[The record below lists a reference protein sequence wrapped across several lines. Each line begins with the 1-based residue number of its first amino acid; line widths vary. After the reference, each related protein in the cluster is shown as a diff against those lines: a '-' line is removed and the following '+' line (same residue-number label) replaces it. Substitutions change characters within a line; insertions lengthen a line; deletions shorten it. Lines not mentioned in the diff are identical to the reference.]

1 MRKQPSSTKVYPTA
15 PTRAELTPA
24 EADLPRKSSLAP
36 PLGNRWVR
44 RAVLGNAGDQ
54 AHLATLRGLATRLL
68 ASTWFATFITLVVL
82 LNTITLGLVD
92 YSDPWADGPN
102 PTLLRNRLVDQM
114 NNISLGIFLAEA
126 VLKVLSMGFVYGPTA
141 YCKDYWNLLDLVVL
155 LSGCLG
161 WFFHA
166 GSVGQLRILR
176 VLRPL
181 RTLHSFPGLKV
192 LVNGVLSSL
201 PALFDV
207 GILLGFS
214 YLVFAIL
221 GMEIWSGTYH
231 QRCRLTEFPVILN
244 FDAANAP
251 SAAAYP
257 NKTYLDLVLA
267 NPSAYRCPRT
277 DVENDNWTE
286 PLNCFWP
293 LNANDIQYCGSRP
306 CAPGTFCGSNFDA
319 SGRPRFRNVLLN
331 GSMLVDMATEGDFL
345 PNLNFGLTSFDTVGH
360 TLVIIAQ
367 IVTASG
373 WMVLTQNTQDAYSWL
388 AAGVYY
394 NTVLFLGMCFLL
406 QLNMAVMF
414 NEYEKAKTALD
425 KATARPLGLIRRRL
439 QRQYYRR
446 VKTLPL
452 STLRRHVRHVVTS
465 VRFHRLGLGMTL
477 LNVALLAS
485 DHHPQTASFRA
496 NVEIGN
502 FCFLLYFTMEMALK
516 IYGLGFTVYRQD
528 RFNLY
533 DMVTILM
540 GGVETLLHPPAFL
553 DGTPGARSPFA
564 ILRAARAIKLAYS
577 WPSFQRLLTAIVGA
591 LQEILNFLF
600 FLVLFIYMYALMG
613 MELFA
618 TKYKF
623 DALNRP
629 QPFNATDPSVVLHR
643 SNFDTIQWA
652 FFTVFQVIT
661 YDNWPMVM
669 YDGWL
674 SAGLV
679 APFYFVSIVILGVWV
694 VMNMFSAIMVQSVME
709 DASAKPAIVGDVDA
723 NLRTRLRLRQL
734 RRILRR
740 LMGVHSV
747 LSAPTLD
754 TDDSSLGRKSF
765 GCFGL
770 SSPLRQVSLA
780 LVRHPR
786 WHVFVTM
793 SIVVSC
799 IVTAL
804 DTPLLNPHAGLGYA
818 MTIIN
823 NALAIVFTLE
833 MLLTMLALGF
843 TAYLT
848 DPWRVLDLFIVGV
861 CLLSWSATGVFAQ
874 LRALRSLRALRPL
887 RVIHRL
893 PQLQV
898 VVNTLFRCLPDI
910 GRSLLFFVFMLL
922 LFGIACVKFFKG
934 SMSTCSVSPYN
945 YLDTPLYTPPPP
957 WFPASYAGAY
967 SMADLERLDVMSFPR
982 PWSNLTV
989 ASQMALAPYWNR
1001 TCHFGERLPT
1011 SKDVCECFNMTWQ
1024 PVVPQRFDNI
1034 ALALGS
1040 LYELTTMEGWS
1051 FVAIAAVDATG
1062 PDSQPLRNNQEGWM
1076 VFWFLF
1082 MIVGAFFVTNLFI
1095 GVLCDSF
1102 MRENYGV
1109 MVTDEQLDWIKLQ
1122 RKVLTMAPVV
1132 RYPPP
1137 SESTWRHAC
1146 YKLVERPAFE
1156 TSVMAAIL
1164 INLFVMSTGS
1174 FGQPSWVRTT
1184 STVATN
1190 LLSAAFA
1197 LEAAL
1202 KIAAF
1207 GPRYFASSAHR
1218 FDLAVV
1224 LLALIGMGLPD
1235 SVGMGTIATVV
1246 RVFRVGRVLRL
1257 FQKATL
1263 LKSLYDTIMVSLP
1276 AMGNVTALLM
1286 LLYYIFAAVGV
1297 QLFAKVAYG
1306 PSMVNPHQNFQNFWL
1321 ALQTLIGFSTGENWN
1336 NFLWELYHI
1345 SPTSNPECM
1354 EPAFNASVCGFGD
1367 ALDCVPLDGCGS
1379 WYIVPF
1385 MYLFELVV
1393 GYIGLNLFSG
1403 IVVDAIGD
1411 SCAKSALSPS
1421 NLAEFT
1427 AMWAEY
1433 DPNGSGFV
1441 TIDDLCRLL
1450 SRLNAPFGFKLVAHM
1465 TTRKIY
1471 HAIGGLDIPIY
1482 DGRLVHFKDVP
1493 RALVQRSL
1501 SEGDQNKFYEIGALM
1516 ARLGIAKQFDDV
1528 WQRSHSKAMVRDLRA
1543 RAVTPIRDFVAFL
1556 IVAKFLRC
1564 VRYRLERRRRLYRRL
1579 LHTELQS
1586 RRERIEAKLH
1596 PHHLPPLERVP
1607 PALL

>member
-15 PTRAELTPA
+15 PAYTEVTPVVA
-24 EADLPRKSSLAP
+24 DADLPRKSSLAP
-36 PLGNRWVR
+36 PL
-44 RAVLGNAGDQ
+44 AGHP
-54 AHLATLRGLATRLL
+54 ARGRVATLRGLATRLL

-126 VLKVLSMGFVYGPTA
+126 VLKVLSMGFLYGPTA
-141 YCKDYWNLLDLVVL
+141 YCKDSWNLLDLVVL

-231 QRCRLTEFPVILN
+231 HRCRLTEFPVVLD
-244 FDAANAP
+244 FDAGNAP
-251 SAAAYP
+251 SAGAYP
-257 NKTYLDLVLA
+257 NTTYLSLVLD
-267 NPSAYRCPRT
+267 NPNAYRCPRI
-277 DVENDNWTE
+277 DVESDNWTT
-286 PLNCFWP
+286 PLDCFWP
-293 LNANDIQYCGSRP
+293 LNLNDTQYCGSRA
-306 CAPGTFCGSNFDA
+306 CAPGTYCGSNYDA
-319 SGRPRFRNVLLN
+319 SGRPRFRNILFN
-331 GSMLVDMATEGDFL
+331 GSLLVDMANEGDFL
-345 PNLNFGLTSFDTVGH
+345 PNLNFGLTSFDTVGY

-394 NTVLFLGMCFLL
+394 NSVLFVGMCFLL

-414 NEYEKAKTALD
+414 NEYEKAKAALD
-425 KATARPLGLIRRRL
+425 KAAARPLVLIRRRI

-446 VKTLPL
+446 IKLVPP
-452 STLRRHVRHVVTS
+452 STLRRHVRNVVTS
-465 VRFHRLGLGMTL
+465 VWFHRLGLSMTL

-485 DHHPQTASFRA
+485 DHHPQSPTFAA
-496 NVEIGN
+496 NVEFGN
-502 FCFLLYFTMEMALK
+502 FCFLVYFALEMALK
-516 IYGLGFTVYRQD
+516 IYGLGFIAYRKD

-533 DMVTILM
+533 DMVTILI

-553 DGTPGARSPFA
+553 DGTPGVRSPLA

-577 WPSFQRLLTAIVGA
+577 WPSLQRLLTAIVGA
-591 LQEILNFLF
+591 LHEILNFLF

-623 DALNRP
+623 DARNRP
-629 QPFNATDPSVVLHR
+629 SPFNATDPSVTLHR
-643 SNFDTIQWA
+643 ANFDTIQWA

-661 YDNWPMVM
+661 YDNWPAVM

-709 DASAKPAIVGDVDA
+709 DASAKTAMIGDVDA
-723 NLRTRLRLRQL
+723 NLCTRLRLRQL
-734 RRILRR
+734 KRILRR
-740 LMGVHSV
+740 LMGVTPV
-747 LSAPTLD
+747 LSAPARAAD
-754 TDDSSLGRKSF
+754 ESVLGRKSF
-765 GCFGL
+765 GCVGL
-770 SSPLRQVSLA
+770 SSPLRQACLS
-780 LVRHPR
+780 LVRHQR
-786 WHVFVTM
+786 WHLCVTA
-793 SIVVSC
+793 SIMVSC
-799 IVTAL
+799 VVTAL
-804 DTPLLNPHAGLGYA
+804 DTPLLNPTSGLGY
-818 MTIIN
+818 TLTVIN
-823 NALAIVFTLE
+823 NTLAIVFTLE

-934 SMSTCSVSPYN
+934 SLSTCSISPYD
-945 YLDTPLYTPPPP
+945 YLDTPLYSPPPP
-957 WFPASYAGAY
+957 WFPPNYAGDY
-967 SMADLERLDVMSFPR
+967 SMSDLMQWDVMSFPR
-982 PWSNLTV
+982 PWDNLTL
-989 ASQMALAPYWNR
+989 ASQMVLAPYWNG
-1001 TCHFGERLPT
+1001 TCHFGAIPPT
-1011 SKDVCECFNMTWQ
+1011 SKDVCECFNLTWD

-1062 PDSQPLRNNQEGWM
+1062 PDSQPLRNHQEGWM

-1082 MIVGAFFVTNLFI
+1082 MVIGAFFVTNLFI

-1137 SESTWRHAC
+1137 SESTWRLAC
-1146 YKLVERPAFE
+1146 YTLVEQPAFE

-1164 INLFVMSTGS
+1164 LNLCLMSMSS
-1174 FGQPSWVRTT
+1174 FGQPVWVKTT

-1190 LLSAAFA
+1190 VLSVAFA

-1235 SVGMGTIATVV
+1235 SAGMGTIATVV

-1336 NFLWELYHI
+1336 NYLWELYNI
-1345 SPTSNPECM
+1345 EPITNPDCI

-1367 ALDCVPLDGCGS
+1367 ALNCVPLDGCGP

-1441 TIDDLCRLL
+1441 SIDDLCRLL
-1450 SRLNAPFGFKLVAHM
+1450 SRLSPPFGFKLVETM

-1501 SEGDQNKFYEIGALM
+1501 SEGDRSKFYEIGALM

-1528 WQRSHSKAMVRDLRA
+1528 WQRGHSKATLRDLRA
-1543 RAVTPIRDFVAFL
+1543 RAVTPIQDFVAIL
-1556 IVAKFLRC
+1556 IIAKFLRR
-1564 VRYRLERRRRLYRRL
+1564 VRYRQERRRRLCRRL
-1579 LHTELQS
+1579 LHIELTS
-1586 RRERIEAKLH
+1586 RWARLEAKFQS
-1596 PHHLPPLERVP
+1596 PHSAPRQLPPLEHAP
-1607 PALL
+1607 PHPYVL